1 MQPSRA
7 EVQELLGRYATSA
20 PRYTSYPTAVDWS
33 GDFDPASYS
42 ELLTLSAAEEGPLS
56 VYVHVPYCDERC
68 LFCGCNVVITRNVD
82 RVERYLGNL
91 EREIELVAATGI
103 GRRPVQQLHFGG
115 GTPTHLSAAQLE
127 RVMVALGR
135 AFQIDVST
143 EVDESAEIAIEVDP
157 RVTSREQLV
166 TLGRLGFKRIS
177 LGVQD
182 FDPDVQT
189 AIKRVQ
195 SESQARD
202 VIDWARAEG
211 FDSVNVDL
219 IYGLPH
225 QTRDSF
231 QDTVTRTLALAPDR
245 VALFHYAHVPWMKK
259 HQRALD
265 MEAAPDT
272 EEKFAI
278 FQDAAASFLEGGYVH
293 IGLDHFARADDEL
306 AVALTAGGLQRNF
319 MGYTTLRTGRRG
331 WGLVG
336 LGPSSIGE
344 VGGCYAQN
352 SPAEAEWATALE
364 EGRLPCVRGYRL
376 TAEDELRRDVIMG
389 LMCNLH
395 LKKNAIEA
403 DHGIEFDT
411 HFAAELKALAPL
423 EQDGLVQL
431 LADELRV
438 TELGQMFLRNI
449 ALPFDAYYS
458 DRVSRGEAARE
469 TFSRTL

>member
-1 MQPSRA
+1 MQPSREA
-7 EVQELLGRYATSA
+7 VQELLARYATSA

-33 GDFDPASYS
+33 GDFDPETYPD
-42 ELLTLSAAEEGPLS
+42 LLAASAAEDGPLS

-68 LFCGCNVVITRNVD
+68 LFCGCNVVITRNKD
-82 RVERYLGNL
+82 RVERYLGCL

-103 GRRPVQQLHFGG
+103 GRRPVRQLHFGG
-115 GTPTHLSAAQLE
+115 GTPTHLSAEQLE
-127 RVMVALGR
+127 RVMTALGR
-135 AFQIDVST
+135 VFQLEECA
-143 EVDESAEIAIEVDP
+143 EVAIEVDP
-157 RVTSREQLV
+157 RVTSREQLA
-166 TLGRLGFKRIS
+166 TLAGLGFRRIS

-182 FDPDVQT
+182 FDPDVQK

-195 SESQARD
+195 SEDQARA
-202 VIDWARAEG
+202 VIDGARAEG
-211 FDSVNVDL
+211 FVSVNVDL

-225 QTRDSF
+225 QTRDGF
-231 QDTVTRTLALAPDR
+231 AGTVARTLTLEPDR

-272 EEKFAI
+272 EQKFAI
-278 FQDAAASFLEGGYVH
+278 FQDAAASFLEAGYVH

-306 AVALTAGGLQRNF
+306 AVALGAGGLQRNF
-319 MGYTTLRTGRRG
+319 MGYTTLRTARRG
-331 WGLVG
+331 WGLLG

-352 SPAEAEWATALE
+352 SPGEADWATALE
-364 EGRLPCVRGYRL
+364 DGRLPCARGYRL
-376 TAEDELRRDVIMG
+376 TAEDELRRDVILG

-395 LKKNAIEA
+395 LKKRAIEA
-403 DHGIEFDT
+403 EHVVDFDA
-411 HFAAELKALAPL
+411 HFAAELQALAPL
-423 EQDGLVQL
+423 ERDGLVEL
-431 LADELRV
+431 LTDELRV

-449 ALPFDAYYS
+449 ALPFDAYYA
-458 DRVSRGEAARE
+458 DRVARGDAARD